1 MFEKR
6 PELVIAL
13 PLKRLSGSGRLQSVL
28 DLRDAETERK
38 RDLTMSETLFES
50 PLTFL
55 NLPLSTD
62 FAAADVAI
70 LGIPFDCAR
79 DLIRFG
85 SRQGPNAVRH
95 ASVLT
100 GKLIKD
106 ASPSPLE
113 RLNVVDAG
121 NVNLSQEDINQAF
134 AQIEKAMT
142 AIVQQDCIPLTIGG
156 DGAVS
161 LPQMR
166 ALHKRFGQFAVIHID
181 AHTDAWPVAIDNPF
195 TNANQFTHAVTE
207 GLIDVGSA
215 LHIGTR
221 GPVNA
226 NAAIQHARD
235 MGYEVIP
242 IEQYFDMG
250 VTSIV
255 EHILNRIGDMPVF
268 ICYDMDFFD
277 PAMVPGVAT
286 PTPGGA
292 TPAEGIAL
300 MRGMRGLNIIGI
312 DINTTTPVHDPA
324 GSSANLAATL
334 LAEGLG
340 ILPDGNS

>member
-1 MFEKR
+1 MEKN
-6 PELVIAL
+6 
-13 PLKRLSGSGRLQSVL
+13 SN
-28 DLRDAETERK
+28 
-38 RDLTMSETLFES
+38 FES

-62 FAAADVAI
+62 FERADIAI
-70 LGIPFDCAR
+70 LGIPYDCAR
-79 DLIRFG
+79 DMIRFG
-85 SRQGPNAVRH
+85 SRQGPNAIRH
-95 ASVLT
+95 ASILT

-106 ASPSPLE
+106 ASPSPLDT
-113 RLNVVDAG
+113 LTIVDAG
-121 NVNLSQEDINQAF
+121 NVRLSLEDISQAF
-134 AQIEKAMT
+134 TQIESAMSE
-142 AIVQQDCIPLTIGG
+142 IICRDCIPVTVGG

-166 ALHKRFGQFAVIHID
+166 ALHKKHGQFAVVHID
-181 AHTDAWPVAIDNPF
+181 AHTDAWPVAADIPF
-195 TNANQFTHAVTE
+195 TNANQFTHAVNET
-207 GLIDVGSA
+207 LINIDHS

-226 NAAIQHARD
+226 NAAIKHAQD
-235 MGYEVIP
+235 MGYEVIS
-242 IEQYFDMG
+242 IEQYFKWG
-250 VTSIV
+250 IEKIV
-255 EHILNRIGDMPVF
+255 GHIQQRINNLPVF

-300 MRGMRGLNIIGI
+300 MRGLKGLNIIGI
-312 DINTTTPVHDPA
+312 DINTTTPLHDPA
-324 GSSANLAATL
+324 GASANLAATL

-340 ILPDGNS
+340 ILG